1 MHGSATGP
9 RFPRRPP
16 LCCSGLATAGVSMKP
31 LSLLFACLLSFP
43 AFGQNSAKNPDT
55 ETVQAV
61 IAAFG
66 ACIVDKDKD
75 RFVKLFLHENTAWQ
89 SVTGDANLRA
99 IREKKPGALKVRV
112 DSSSGHLSFI
122 DGIVAGKHREE
133 EKFRDIRIDTDGDIA
148 SVFFDYSFHADG
160 KETNRGKEAWHLVR
174 TDDGWKIVSVIWS
187 VNWTPER

>member
-1 MHGSATGP
+1 
-9 RFPRRPP
+9 
-16 LCCSGLATAGVSMKP
+16 MKS
-31 LSLLFACLLSFP
+31 LLLLFACLLSFP

-55 ETVQAV
+55 ASVETI

-89 SVTGDANLRA
+89 SVTGDANLR
-99 IREKKPGALKVRV
+99 IVREKKPEALKVRV
-112 DSSSGHLSFI
+112 DPKSGHLSFI
-122 DGIVAGKHREE
+122 DSIVADKEREE
-133 EKFRDIRIDTDGDIA
+133 EKFRDIKIETDGDIA

-187 VNWTPER
+187 VNWAPQV